1 VICTLGNFATKLLS
15 GSPLGITRVR
25 GRAQEHTF
33 GAVTVQLFPI
43 YHPAAALYTP
53 AMLDMLR
60 SDFAALPA
68 LLRGGGSTAEAAPP
82 PASISA
88 AAAAA
93 PEPDLNDA
101 QLTFQF

>member
-1 VICTLGNFATKLLS
+1 LGNFATKLLS

-25 GRAQEHTF
+25 GRAQEYTF

-68 LLRGGGSTAEAAPP
+68 LLAGGGAAHEAAPQ
-82 PASISA
+82 PAPMSA
-88 AAAAA
+88 AAAPASE
-93 PEPDLNDA
+93 PELDDA